1 MLRLTF
7 GDEQLSTLS
16 ELLWIP
22 VVHIQSLQVT
32 LRDSCQF
39 CNNVTETCCCGDVR
53 TCLSTLIIIVD
64 YGRTLV
70 MAQNDGTQNSIS
82 TLESRVKESSLCI
95 IQCSSL
101 SMHVKIKIQSKKN
114 PKKKKRKGKGK
125 KKGNTFYQILQQ
137 ISTVASHCR
146 VLSLIRAKLSSIISE
161 PNST

>member
-1 MLRLTF
+1 
-7 GDEQLSTLS
+7 
-16 ELLWIP
+16 
-22 VVHIQSLQVT
+22 
-32 LRDSCQF
+32 
-39 CNNVTETCCCGDVR
+39 
-53 TCLSTLIIIVD
+53 
-64 YGRTLV
+64 